1 MEPRVPYTVDV
12 LLTLDVTSDIIV
24 EVPIRNDGYSDLDPA
39 PPSDLYDPSSAN
51 DLVMLRPV
59 YDESL
64 VPEYNKESTFLSES
78 GIGILTF
85 LFALV
90 IILLIVGGA
99 TSFLILRRGPKSYE
113 AELVTETETN
123 M

>member
-1 MEPRVPYTVDV
+1 M
-12 LLTLDVTSDIIV
+12 TSDIIV

-85 LFALV
+85 LFAVV

-99 TSFLILRRGPKSYE
+99 TSFLILRREPKSYE